1 MTTKSCCKIEINE
14 SHNWSWQKRDKT
26 GQEPRQILKV
36 SWLVSFN
43 FKVTQ
48 WNYHHCVFFQ
58 LQNEIC
64 ENIWQSYLHEFG
76 VLYYWSV
83 SFFFLYIKFIA
94 PLFIDYQNLKTS
106 AMSFNRRTD
115 KLWSIYTMEY
125 NTSENE
131 MLSDHKKTWRTS
143 QVFLN

>member
-1 MTTKSCCKIEINE
+1 MTTKSYCKIEINE
-14 SHNWSWQKRDKT
+14 SHDWSWQKGDKT

-43 FKVTQ
+43 SKSHNGITTTV
-48 WNYHHCVFFQ
+48 CFFQ
-58 LQNEIC
+58 LQNEIS
-64 ENIWQSYLHEFG
+64 ENIWQSYLHEFE

-83 SFFFLYIKFIA
+83 SFFFLDIKFIA

-106 AMSFNRRTD
+106 AMSFNRRKD

-125 NTSENE
+125 NTSEKR
-131 MLSDHKKTWRTS
+131 DAIRP
-143 QVFLN
+143 